1 VAPAA
6 KRRYNSREELVRLAN
21 LRYPGLITY
30 TLIAGVEHW
39 QCNFCKAHRWK
50 PHMFLFGKGNPIV
63 IHCTKSNAHADNA
76 AVKKWCAK
84 SAQHFVPTVT
94 KNCVDLTQKSLHAFL
109 QPSLVP
115 PQSQPRTVFQT
126 FEHRMGKVVANPRQ
140 ASASDRTYLGRV
152 LCHGF
157 TESTIEITRDYRK
170 RTLQV
175 DPLRQDDSDVQQGY
189 WEVR

>member
-63 IHCTKSNAHADNA
+63 IHCTKSNAHANNA
-76 AVKKWCAK
+76 AVKKWCTK

-94 KNCVDLTQKSLHAFL
+94 STSVDLTQKSLHAFL
-109 QPSLVP
+109 QTSVVP
-115 PQSQPRTVFQT
+115 PQSQPRNVFQT
-126 FEHRMGKVVANPRQ
+126 FQKQMDKIAVDPKNV
-140 ASASDRTYLGRV
+140 SAGVREYLDRV
-152 LCHGF
+152 LCNGF
-157 TESTIEITRDYRK
+157 TASTITVTREFRR

-175 DPLRQDDSDVQQGY
+175 DPLRQDDSDGPKNGSLQ
-189 WEVR
+189 